1 MMDHSAVKYMHDHS
15 FYADL
20 HDYIYI
26 YRNVTAFAINIKRV
40 YMYLYNI

>member
-26 YRNVTAFAINIKRV
+26 QECYSICN
-40 YMYLYNI
+40 